1 MRQIKP
7 FQVFKQ
13 NKLAFGGLIFIILCL
28 ILSIAGYLITP
39 DKTPSANNMALS
51 LALKKPGFTVHI
63 LKIPVDHKVKSSF
76 WGTLL
81 NGSPSKFS
89 EIPISDYKIKGDS
102 LLYAPYVSE
111 GILIWNSMVLLR
123 KNAYMGSKGVSVE
136 KRTYWLGTDRFGR
149 DMLSRLVLGGRVS
162 LAVGFIS
169 VTISLIIGVVLGML
183 GGYFGGW
190 VDGVVMWLINVVWSL
205 PTLLIVVAFS
215 MALGK
220 GFWQIFVAVGLSMWV
235 ELARMVRGQVMSV
248 KEMEYI
254 QAVRV
259 LGFGDIRIMFGH
271 ILPNIAGPVI
281 VICAANFASAILLEA
296 GLSFLGLGVQP
307 PFPSWGMM
315 IKEHYAFIVF
325 DAAHLAIV
333 PGLAIMFLVMAFN
346 FVGNGLRDAMDMR
359 G

>member
-1 MRQIKP
+1 MQQHKP
-7 FQVFKQ
+7 FQIFRQ
-13 NKLAFGGLIFIILCL
+13 NKLALAGLIFIVICL
-28 ILSIAGYLITP
+28 IVALAGYLIIP
-39 DKTPSANNMALS
+39 DKTPAANNMALS
-51 LALKKPGFTVHI
+51 LALKKPGFTCQI
-63 LKIPVDHKVKSSF
+63 LKIPNGEKAETSF
-76 WGTLL
+76 WETII
-81 NGSPSKFS
+81 NGRPSKFA
-89 EIPISDYKIKGDS
+89 ETPVSDFKIKGDS
-102 LLYAPYVSE
+102 MLFAAYVAE
-111 GILIWNSMVLLR
+111 GELIWSSILLNR
-123 KNAYMGSKGVSVE
+123 EMKNLFNENQLVV

-149 DMLSRLVLGGRVS
+149 DMLSRLILGARVS
-162 LAVGFIS
+162 FAVGFIS
-169 VTISLIIGVVLGML
+169 VSISLIIGVVLGML

-215 MALGK
+215 LALGK

-235 ELARMVRGQVMSV
+235 ELARMVRGQVMGV
-248 KEMEYI
+248 KELEYI

-315 IKEHYAFIVF
+315 IKEHYGFIVF
-325 DAAHLAIV
+325 DAAHLAII
-333 PGLAIMFLVMAFN
+333 PGLAIMLLVMAFN
-346 FVGNGLRDAMDMR
+346 FVGNGLRDALDVR